1 MKREKEEKFIR
12 EILNSLAGKLEG
24 FYMVGGTALSLFY
37 FKHRFSFDIDFFT
50 RNFDFK
56 KIDKITGYLKEKFS
70 LEILQK
76 MEEENKAKV
85 IVYEVKYRNLKTKVD
100 FVEDFFELLKPI
112 NIVNGIPV
120 ASLQDIY
127 LRKIYAICG
136 FWKEEDIVGRDKIV
150 GGREE
155 AKDFFDLY
163 FLSST
168 FLPLSKFVNLYP
180 SKVIKENLIIWFRTY
195 DRFKIKSGLAD
206 LKTNHEI
213 DYSLMEKHFKK
224 EIEKIIES
232 EVDFI

>member
-1 MKREKEEKFIR
+1 MEREEKFIK
-12 EILNSLAGKLEG
+12 EILEYLKWKLEG

-50 RNFDFK
+50 RNFNFE
-56 KIDKITGYLKEKFS
+56 KINRTINSLKEKFS
-70 LEILQK
+70 IEILQK
-76 MEEENKAKV
+76 IEEEEKAKV
-85 IVYEVKYRNLKTKVD
+85 IVYEVKYRDLKTKVD
-100 FVEDFFELLKPI
+100 FIEDFFELLKPI

-120 ASLQDIY
+120 ASLEDIY
-127 LRKIYAICG
+127 LRKIYAVCG
-136 FWKEEDIVGRDKIV
+136 FGREKDIIGKDKIV

-168 FLPLSKFVNLYP
+168 FLPLSEFINLYP
-180 SKVIKENLIIWFRTY
+180 NKVVKENLIIWFRTY
-195 DRFKIKSGLAD
+195 DRFKIKSGLVD

-224 EIEKIIES
+224 EIEKIIER

>member
-50 RNFDFK
+50 PNFDFK
-56 KIDKITGYLKEKFS
+56 KIEKLISYLKGRFS

-76 MEEENKAKV
+76 IDEKDKARV
-85 IVYEVKYRNLKTKVD
+85 IVYEVGYRSLKTKVD

-120 ASLQDIY
+120 ASLEDIY
-127 LRKIYAICG
+127 LRKIYAVCG
-136 FWKEEDIVGRDKIV
+136 FSKEEDIAGKSRIV

-168 FLPLSKFVNLYP
+168 FLPLSEFVNLYP
-180 SKVIKENLIIWFRTY
+180 NKVIKENLIIWFRTY

-224 EIEKIIES
+224 EIEKIIER